1 MLEHLDLSS
10 SMMGD
15 DSVEQIVCIGAN
27 LRYLNLKGTKVSSTG
42 VSILA
47 GHVPKLEILSLA
59 HTSIDDMALSHIS
72 KMPSLKVVDLSN
84 THIKGMVSSSQILI
98 LLPISKNIM
107 LEDCNIH
114 YSYMCMV
121 LSFPSL
127 LSGTIHQAGTEGHM
141 VSSLVS
147 LQNLDYLESLSLE
160 QTPVRD
166 VDLSPL
172 SSCKGLSHLSLQ
184 CASLT
189 DATLHHMVSL
199 PKLTNLA
206 VCEAVLTNS
215 GLHSFR
221 PPAALRVLDL
231 RGCWLLT
238 EDAISLFLRKHPQI
252 EVWHEIVHLFPSEQ
266 FSSNTITTIFED
278 FLREQKTTKDER
290 LKYGKEELLA
300 LQHSPFSLNS
310 PDDTGIY
317 NIKATI

>member
-84 THIKGMVSSSQILI
+84 THIK
-98 LLPISKNIM
+98 
-107 LEDCNIH
+107 
-114 YSYMCMV
+114 
-121 LSFPSL
+121 
-127 LSGTIHQAGTEGHM
+127 GTIHQAGTEGHM